1 MDETGE
7 AMRLL
12 VADDDA
18 DTRQS
23 MRLLLERA
31 GHEVELA
38 ADGAKALEAQR
49 SRACDVLVTD
59 IFMGESDGIDAI
71 RNFRREF
78 PKVRIVAM
86 SGGRGSIRGGS
97 YLTTAGIIGADA
109 TLLKPFDVRQ
119 LLDML
124 QAFERH

>member
-1 MDETGE
+1 
-7 AMRLL
+7 MRLL

-18 DTRQS
+18 DMRQS

-38 ADGAKALEAQR
+38 EDGAKALEAQR

-59 IFMGESDGIDAI
+59 IFMGEADGLDAI
-71 RNFRREF
+71 KNFRREF
-78 PKVRIVAM
+78 PHVRIVAM
-86 SGGRGSIRGGS
+86 SGGLGPIRGES
-97 YLTTAGIIGADA
+97 YLTTASFIGADA
-109 TLLKPFDVRQ
+109 TLFKPFEFRQ

-124 QAFERH
+124 QGFERR

>member
-1 MDETGE
+1 
-7 AMRLL
+7 MRLL

-18 DTRQS
+18 DMRQS

-38 ADGAKALEAQR
+38 ADGAKALETQR
-49 SRACDVLVTD
+49 SQACDVLVTD
-59 IFMGESDGIDAI
+59 IFMGEADGLDAI

-78 PKVRIVAM
+78 PEVRIVAM
-86 SGGRGSIRGGS
+86 SGGMGPIGGAS
-97 YLTTAGIIGADA
+97 YLTTASHIGADA
-109 TLLKPFDVRQ
+109 TLFKPFEFRQ

-124 QAFERH
+124 RGFERR

>member
-1 MDETGE
+1 
-7 AMRLL
+7 MRLL

-18 DTRQS
+18 DMRQS

-49 SRACDVLVTD
+49 SHGCDVLVTD
-59 IFMGESDGIDAI
+59 IFMGEADGIEAI

-78 PKVRIVAM
+78 PKVRIVAI
-86 SGGRGSIRGGS
+86 SGGTGSIRGES
-97 YLTTAGIIGADA
+97 YLATATVLGADA
-109 TLLKPFDVRQ
+109 TLTKPFEVRQ
-119 LLDML
+119 LLAML
-124 QAFERH
+124 QDFVRA

>member
-1 MDETGE
+1 
-7 AMRLL
+7 MRLL

-18 DTRQS
+18 DMRQS

-49 SRACDVLVTD
+49 SHGCDVLVTD
-59 IFMGESDGIDAI
+59 IFMGEVDGLETI
-71 RNFRREF
+71 RHFRREF

-86 SGGRGSIRGGS
+86 SGGKGLMRGES
-97 YLTTAGIIGADA
+97 YLSTAAIIGADA
-109 TLLKPFDVRQ
+109 TLTKPFDVRE
-119 LLDML
+119 LLATL
-124 QAFERH
+124 QDLARA